1 MALVICAVV
10 GNVGRAEVSIA
21 PDNTRQKIVISAD
34 VASHWQDGPRQKP
47 RDVWLLKGN
56 CSITQGLATV
66 RGDEAVVWVE
76 RQGDFGNP
84 TYTVIAYVNG
94 RVVIGQQPASMK
106 SAGLQNDLGASDT
119 TKPWYGRL
127 YSDFSPEFPIR
138 SPVTAEPDAKPSIYR
153 KAIERHAPPA
163 GIERTQFTEFQPE
176 QIPPPQFSAPV
187 VGSRR
192 VIFESRSGM
201 GFESRGFQNPNNPD
215 ESVTIVSGGVR
226 LRIDGLG
233 RTVAGIRVGETLDIE
248 ADRVVIWMQ
257 GDAKSLLSGQADQA
271 ETVPLELYL
280 EGDII
285 FREGDRIVYAQ
296 SMYYNVPAKTG
307 TILNAEAITPV
318 QNYAGALRLR
328 ANVLRM
334 VGKDQFIA
342 EGASVT
348 TSRLAMPTYE
358 FRAGTL
364 VLVDAQAPEID
375 PISGAPAFDPQTGSP
390 VIRHVQTV
398 TSTNNVVF
406 VEGVPVFYWPTLA
419 TDAREPTFY
428 IQKAALKN
436 DSIFGTS
443 IETEWNLYQLLGWQ
457 DAPKDTDWSLSLDY
471 LSKRGPAVGTKF
483 TYERDFFFNRP
494 ERTFGLADAWFIDD
508 DGLDTLGLDRMGLAP
523 EEDIRGRILTRHR
536 QELPNHWQLTAE
548 LGFITDRNFQEQ
560 FFEQE
565 WDEQPDARSGFELK
579 QTLENASL
587 ALAIDS
593 RINDFFME
601 TEQLPRVDHF
611 WIGQSLWMDR
621 LTWYEHTNV
630 GYFRQNPASV
640 PVDPS
645 DRATFGFLP
654 YEVPVEG
661 ERISTRQA
669 LELPLDTGPMKVV
682 PFVLGEAAHWGETL
696 DQDDLQRVYG
706 QAGIRTSLPI
716 WAVDPAIESHLLNL
730 HGLSHKITLEGE
742 FSVTDASEDLGEFPL
757 YDEIDDNNVQHFR
770 RRLAFQTFGGPPPVP
785 PEFDERFYGV
795 RRGLMDNVT
804 GPTEIAEDLKV
815 FRVGVRQRWQT
826 KRGPP
831 DNRRIIDWITLD
843 THAEIFPD
851 EEENFGENI
860 GLIDYDFRWHVGD
873 RLTLLSDGAADFF
886 SQGGKLFS
894 VGASLNRP
902 PRGNLFL
909 GFRSLEGP
917 INSNVLLASY
927 SYRMAPKWASSFGLT
942 YDLSND
948 GSMGE
953 TFTLT
958 RIGESFLFSLGFNA
972 DQGRDNVGIAVALEP
987 RFLPRTS
994 FGKRTG
1000 IVVPPAGAFGIE

>member
-1 MALVICAVV
+1 MALLIYAVV
-10 GNVGRAEVSIA
+10 GNIGRAEVSIA
-21 PDNTRQKIVISAD
+21 PGDTRQKIVIAAD
-34 VASHWQDGPRQKP
+34 EASHWQDGSLKNP

-56 CSITQGLATV
+56 CSITQGQATV

-84 TYTVIAYVNG
+84 TYTVVAYVDG
-94 RVVIGQQPASMK
+94 RVTIGQSVPVNSRET
-106 SAGLQNDLGASDT
+106 QNDHGASDKT
-119 TKPWYGRL
+119 RPWYGRL
-127 YSDFSPEFPIR
+127 YSDYSPEFPIR
-138 SPVTAEPDAKPSIYR
+138 GKVTAEPDEKPPIYQ
-153 KAIERHAPPA
+153 KALERHMPPA
-163 GIERTQFTEFQPE
+163 GIQRTQFTEFQPE
-176 QIPPPQFSAPV
+176 QIPPPQFSPPV
-187 VGSRR
+187 VGTRR
-192 VIFESRSGM
+192 VIAESRSGM
-201 GFESRGFQNPNNPD
+201 GFESNTFPNPNNAN
-215 ESVTIVSGGVR
+215 ESVSIVTGGVR
-226 LRIDGLG
+226 IRIDGLG

-257 GDAKSLLSGQADQA
+257 GDVQSLLSGQADQP

-280 EGDII
+280 EGDIV

-296 SMYYNVPAKTG
+296 SMYYNVPAETG
-307 TILNAEAITPV
+307 TILNAEAVTPV

-348 TSRLAMPTYE
+348 TSRLAMPSYE
-358 FRAGTL
+358 FRSGTL
-364 VLVDAQAPEID
+364 LLVDSQVPDVD
-375 PISGAPAFDPQTGSP
+375 PITGAPVFDSQTGSP
-390 VIRHVQTV
+390 VTRHLQTV

-443 IETEWNLYQLLGWQ
+443 IETEWNMYQLLGWQ
-457 DAPKDTDWSLSLDY
+457 APPKGTDWSISLDY
-471 LSKRGPAVGTKF
+471 LSKRGPAAGTKF
-483 TYERDFFFNRP
+483 TYDRDFLFNRP
-494 ERTFGLADAWFIDD
+494 ERTFGLADAWFVDD
-508 DGLDTLGLDRMGLAP
+508 DGLDTLGLDRMALVP

-548 LGFITDRNFQEQ
+548 LGYITDRNFQEQ

-565 WDEQPDARSGFELK
+565 WDEQPDARSGIELK

-621 LTWYEHTNV
+621 LTWYEHTSA

-640 PVDPS
+640 PVDPL

-661 ERISTRQA
+661 ERIATRQA

-682 PFVLGEAAHWGETL
+682 PFILGEASHWGETL
-696 DQDDLQRVYG
+696 DQEDLQRVYG

-716 WAVDPAIESHLLNL
+716 WAVDPAIESHLFNL

-742 FSVTDASEDLGEFPL
+742 FSVTDASEDLGAFPL

-785 PEFDERFYGV
+785 LEFEERFYGV

-815 FRVGVRQRWQT
+815 FRLGLRQRWQT

-917 INSNVLLASY
+917 ISSNVLLASY

-1000 IVVPPAGAFGIE
+1000 IVVPPAGAMGIE